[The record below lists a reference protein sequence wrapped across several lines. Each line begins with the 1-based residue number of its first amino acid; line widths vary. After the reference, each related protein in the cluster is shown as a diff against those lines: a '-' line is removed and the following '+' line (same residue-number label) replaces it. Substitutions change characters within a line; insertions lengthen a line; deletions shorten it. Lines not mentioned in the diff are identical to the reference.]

1 MKYRQLSKLNIQE
14 SGQSDAK
21 LTHIAVIAVT
31 ADRKLDGP
39 LNHRL
44 VVEITCVIFL
54 MKHLLPTIQE
64 VKRNDRLD
72 PKAPIN
78 QKGKELPLS

>member
-1 MKYRQLSKLNIQE
+1 MMCIVCDLF
-14 SGQSDAK
+14 D
-21 LTHIAVIAVT
+21 VIAV
-31 ADRKLDGP
+31 AAVCKLDGP

-44 VVEITCVIFL
+44 VEITCVIFL

-64 VKRNDRLD
+64 VERNVGLD

-78 QKGKELPLS
+78 QKGKELPHPLLIFLISHPKERLF